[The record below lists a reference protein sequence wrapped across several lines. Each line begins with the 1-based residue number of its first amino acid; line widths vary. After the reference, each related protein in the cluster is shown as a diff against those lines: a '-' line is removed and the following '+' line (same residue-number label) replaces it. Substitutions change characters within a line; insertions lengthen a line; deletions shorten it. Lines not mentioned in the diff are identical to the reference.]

1 MSSGLLTGFGSDTA
15 SLSKVVMFT
24 GHLVCSVVVGWQ
36 AYQNTLN
43 FEFFLAYIAA
53 SYGANSTNKAISVFG
68 KRNEAQE
75 KAQGAKREIE

>member
-1 MSSGLLTGFGSDTA
+1 M
-15 SLSKVVMFT
+15 
-24 GHLVCSVVVGWQ
+24 GWQ

-75 KAQGAKREIE
+75 KAQGAKREIEWAD